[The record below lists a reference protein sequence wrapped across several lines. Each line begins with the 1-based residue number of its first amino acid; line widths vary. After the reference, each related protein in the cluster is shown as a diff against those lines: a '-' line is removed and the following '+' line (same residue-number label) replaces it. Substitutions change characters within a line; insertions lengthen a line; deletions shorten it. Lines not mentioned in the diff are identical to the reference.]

1 MPKRVW
7 IGLMVCVGLTLIG
20 LVTWRICS
28 GNTMMTT
35 ITINPQVDYQTI
47 EGFGASTAWWAQVV
61 GGWEDERQQI
71 VDWLFDSESGI
82 GLTIVRYNL
91 GGGDGW
97 NIADPWRRA
106 ETFEVAAGQYDW
118 GRDANALWVLKA
130 AQQRGVEHV
139 VAFVNSPPARMTVSG
154 LTTGEKDGKS
164 NLRPEMYADFVRY
177 LVDVVRHLRN
187 DEGLPVTYLSPIN
200 EPQWPWSYKN
210 GQEGCHYTP
219 QEAAALTRRLVAALA
234 AENLP
239 VLVSAPELAEW
250 KRSEPYVDALLG
262 DATLA
267 GQLPHLAVHSYWSNR
282 EDKQRLVR
290 YLDRHYPGTQLWMS
304 EWTEMKEG
312 RDTGMDSALVL
323 ANTVQDDLVLGGV
336 TSWQYWIAVS
346 KYYFRDGL
354 IYVDEASRR
363 LIPTQRLW
371 ALGNFSRFVRPGAV
385 RVEALCTGAGCDE
398 LNISAFRS
406 ADEQTL
412 VLIVVNNGRQPQQVR
427 LDVPQGW
434 QVWQVYETSA
444 ERSLQRMESTPLQAA
459 RAEWSFAAQSVTTVV
474 LR

>member
-1 MPKRVW
+1 MW
-7 IGLMVCVGLTLIG
+7 IRLALAGGLTLIG
-20 LVTWRICS
+20 LVTWQRWFS
-28 GNTMMTT
+28 GKATMTT
-35 ITINPQVDYQTI
+35 IITINPQVSYQTM

-61 GGWEDERQQI
+61 GGWEAEREQVI
-71 VDWLFDSESGI
+71 DWLFDPQVGI

-91 GGGDGW
+91 GGGEGW

-118 GRDANALWVLKA
+118 SRDANAVWVVKA

-164 NLRPEMYADFVRY
+164 NLRPDMYADFVRY
-177 LVDVVRHLRN
+177 LVDVVRHLRQE
-187 DEGLPVTYLSPIN
+187 EGLSVTYLSPIN

-210 GQEGCHYTP
+210 GQEGCHYNP
-219 QEAAALTRRLVAALA
+219 QEVVAVTRLLVDELAAAD
-234 AENLP
+234 LP
-239 VLVSAPELAEW
+239 VLVSAPELAQW
-250 KRSEPYVDALLG
+250 KQSEPYVDALLG
-262 DATLA
+262 DSALA
-267 GQLPHLAVHSYWSNR
+267 EKLPHLAVHSYWSDR

-290 YLDRHYPGTQLWMS
+290 YLDRHYPGTTLWMS

-312 RDTGMDSALVL
+312 RDIGMESALVL
-323 ANTVQDDLVLGGV
+323 ANAVQDDLVLGGV

-354 IYVDEASRR
+354 IYVDEASHR

-385 RVEALCTGAGCDE
+385 RVEALCAGQGQQA

-406 ADEQTL
+406 ADGQTL
-412 VLIVVNNGRQPQQVR
+412 VLIVVNNAHEPQSVR
-427 LDVPQGW
+427 LELPQGW
-434 QVWQVYETSA
+434 QIAEAYETSA
-444 ERSLQRMESTPLQAA
+444 ERSLQLMEAGSSN
-459 RAEWSFAAQSVTTVV
+459 EWLFAPQSVTTVV